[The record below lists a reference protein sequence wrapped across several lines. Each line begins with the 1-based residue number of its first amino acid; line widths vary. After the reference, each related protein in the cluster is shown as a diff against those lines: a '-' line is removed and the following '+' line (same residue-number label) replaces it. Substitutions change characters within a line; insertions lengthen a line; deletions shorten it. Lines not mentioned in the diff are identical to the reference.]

1 MTGTRHDRAALL
13 DFDGADRLRAA
24 AETAPPSPAAVGAAL
39 AAVRAAA
46 AREDGVVVVA
56 HRPVHRTRRFLVS
69 AATVAAVAVGA
80 AVYPTLGFGGRAP
93 TTADAA
99 SFLHEVADS
108 AADRPA
114 SQAPYWKVTASS
126 AIPFTGKR
134 TVSRV
139 SWLSRTGMV
148 TRTGDGPAFDFPAG
162 KGKDALMSW
171 DVVGKAVTWDD
182 LRTLPT
188 DPAALQARLL
198 GGATGPVAQDA
209 LFNGIDAL
217 LSRAPAG
224 PRLRAALYEVLA
236 GIPGVRL
243 AGEVKDS
250 TGRDGTAVELDNGDR
265 RSRLVISPA
274 TTQLLETEVLVRG
287 GEKDGDLV
295 SRTTYLSAE
304 PAWDA
309 PRGRRP
315 TPEIPGGSS
324 GFPRLPKGIATPKSL
339 APPRSED

>member
-1 MTGTRHDRAALL
+1 MTGTQYDRELL

-24 AETAPPSPAAVGAAL
+24 GATAPPGPAVVGAAL

-46 AREDGVVVVA
+46 AREDGVATVA
-56 HRPVHRTRRFLVS
+56 HRPVRRTRRLIVS
-69 AATVAAVAVGA
+69 AATVAAVAAGV

-99 SFLHEVADS
+99 GFLHEVADS

-114 SQAPYWKVTASS
+114 SGAPYWKVTASS
-126 AIPFTGKR
+126 VLPATGKR

-148 TRTGDGPAFDFPAG
+148 TRMGEGPAFDFPAG
-162 KGKDALMSW
+162 KGKDALMAW
-171 DVVGKAVTWDD
+171 DIVGKAVTWDD
-182 LRTLPT
+182 LGTLPT
-188 DPAALQARLL
+188 DPRALQARLL
-198 GGATGPVAQDA
+198 GGATGPAAWEA
-209 LFNGIDAL
+209 LFNGVDAL

-265 RSRLVISPA
+265 SSRLIISPA

-287 GEKDGDLV
+287 GKKDGDLV

-309 PRGRRP
+309 PRGRSP
-315 TPEIPGGSS
+315 LPETGGGSP
-324 GFPRLPKGIATPKSL
+324 GVPRLPAGIATPKPL
-339 APPRSED
+339 APPKPAE